1 MNYLNFIRK
10 RERAFSTMNNFIGV
24 IDETDG
30 VDDCDGDEG
39 VDDICLRSE
48 SLSTGTVP
56 MWGWTLCRSVKVASI
71 SVYD

>member
-24 IDETDG
+24 IDG

>member
-24 IDETDG
+24 IDG

-48 SLSTGTVP
+48 SLSTGTVS

>member
-24 IDETDG
+24 IDG

-39 VDDICLRSE
+39 VDDICLCSE
-48 SLSTGTVP
+48 SLSTGTVS

-71 SVYD
+71 SVFD

>member
-1 MNYLNFIRK
+1 
-10 RERAFSTMNNFIGV
+10 MNNFIGV
-24 IDETDG
+24 IDG

-71 SVYD
+71 SVFD

>member
-30 VDDCDGDEG
+30 DGDEG
-39 VDDICLRSE
+39 VDDICLCSE

-71 SVYD
+71 SVFD

>member
-24 IDETDG
+24 IDG

-39 VDDICLRSE
+39 VDDICLCSE

-71 SVYD
+71 SVFD

>member
-24 IDETDG
+24 IDG

-48 SLSTGTVP
+48 SLSTGTVS

-71 SVYD
+71 SVFD

>member
-24 IDETDG
+24 IDG

-71 SVYD
+71 SVFD